1 MKNFNTK
8 IFASVTA
15 ALMIAGTVVAAS
27 AAEYSYQ
34 NGRRTLAPDTV
45 SENAG
50 VERDTSAYAWNRGT
64 EQNANREEA
73 YAARPET
80 EDKEVLAEFYAESG
94 LGSIRDETAVET
106 DEVRLNEDYGW
117 YGAAQKNTEMHTV
130 YEELPADADDETR
143 AAFYEATGLGEGSAY
158 DGDGNTDEEALAAY
172 SWNTGRQNYEARYA
186 SYSFHNGGAH

>member
-73 YAARPET
+73 YAARPGECQRLSFPQVFHKPHRKAVFPRARARVRRT
-80 EDKEVLAEFYAESG
+80 DEDDDKE
-94 LGSIRDETAVET
+94 R
-106 DEVRLNEDYGW
+106 VRN
-117 YGAAQKNTEMHTV
+117 
-130 YEELPADADDETR
+130 
-143 AAFYEATGLGEGSAY
+143 
-158 DGDGNTDEEALAAY
+158 
-172 SWNTGRQNYEARYA
+172 
-186 SYSFHNGGAH
+186 